1 MTIGE
6 RIKFM
11 REQLGLTQDE
21 LAVRVGYKHK
31 TSINKIET
39 GERKLMQD
47 KILAF
52 AHALETTPEAIMGWD
67 EPKRPSNAF
76 PVNDT
81 FRIPLL
87 GSVAA
92 GAPTFDEGNVIG
104 EVYVDPALAAG
115 DAHLFALKVKGDSMA
130 PKILDGDTLIVREQ
144 SDAENGDVVIVTING
159 EEGTCKKLQRY
170 PDSVALIS
178 YNTAYE
184 PIIYTWDEVE
194 QLPVRVIGKVIQS
207 RHTF

>member
-1 MTIGE
+1 MDDFAKVSGISKAYISLLEKDKHPQTGKPITPSVKIIKMAAQGMRTDFDTIF
-6 RIKFM
+6 K
-11 REQLGLTQDE
+11 QLDGSVRWDDE
-21 LAVRVGYKHK
+21 K
-31 TSINKIET
+31 
-39 GERKLMQD
+39 KLPDGAMP
-47 KILAF
+47 F
-52 AHALETTPEAIMGWD
+52 Y
-67 EPKRPSNAF
+67 
-76 PVNDT
+76 DT
-81 FRIPLL
+81 FRIPML

-92 GAPTFDEGNVIG
+92 GAPIFDEGNVIG

-144 SDAENGDVVIVTING
+144 SDAENGDIVIVTING